1 MAILISASEATKG
14 GSALSNLYINIGGQS
29 QSNLTGDSVDAKLST
44 TDQLLL
50 LEEEISRDVNPSTSN
65 NLFSAGEMVA
75 FYSRARIL
83 RTKSSIYVQNM
94 FTSGQNI
101 DTITIYRADTINGT
115 QTVTEEIEYTNCFI
129 TNIKSL
135 AGQEDYSNLTI
146 QSANGL
152 DTFEFKF
159 RYLQRKDTVF
169 FFDQIGQ
176 PQGQDVSLINFPEG
190 TLKAA
195 AAGGGGGGAVV

>member
-1 MAILISASEATKG
+1 MAKLISASEASKG
-14 GSALSNLYINIGGQS
+14 GSSLSNLYINIGGQS
-29 QSNLTGDSVDAKLST
+29 QSTLAGDGVDSKLST

-75 FYSRARIL
+75 FYSRAKIL

-94 FTSGQNI
+94 FMTGQNI
-101 DTITIYRADTINGT
+101 DTITIYRADTINGK

-135 AGQEDYSNLTI
+135 GGQEDFSNNTV
-146 QSANGL
+146 QSAKGL

-159 RYLQRKDTVF
+159 RYLQRKDTVY
-169 FFDQIGQ
+169 FFDQTGQ
-176 PQGQDVSLINFPEG
+176 AQGQDVSLINFPQG
-190 TLKAA
+190 TLKA
-195 AAGGGGGGAVV
+195 G

>member
-1 MAILISASEATKG
+1 MSKLVSASEATKG

-29 QSNLTGDSVDAKLST
+29 QSSLAGDNVDAKLST

-50 LEEEISRDVNPSTSN
+50 IEEEIARDVNPSTSN
-65 NLFSAGEMVA
+65 NLFTAGEMVA
-75 FYSRARIL
+75 FYARAKIL

-101 DTITIYRADTINGT
+101 DTITVYRADTINGT

-129 TNIKSL
+129 TSIKSL
-135 AGQEDYSNLTI
+135 GGQEDYSSNNV
-146 QSANGL
+146 QSPRGL

-159 RYLQRKDTVF
+159 RYLQRKDTVY
-169 FFDQIGQ
+169 FFDQTGQ
-176 PQGQDVSLINFPEG
+176 PQGQDVSLINFPSG
-190 TLKAA
+190 TLKASA
-195 AAGGGGGGAVV
+195 